1 MSRLSHDPRT
11 AKTRARG
18 RLMLQPVHDRRR
30 ARWPPHWE
38 RHPKGDELLHVLEG
52 EVKVELLQKSGR
64 IARET
69 VRAGSFYVV
78 PRGLWHRPI
87 QREPVVMLY
96 ATPSA
101 GTQATFAGE
110 APSVKRRRSPSTG
123 RRGAPRRR

>member
-1 MSRLSHDPRT
+1 MKSLDPRT

-18 RLMLQPVHDRRR
+18 RLMPFNQCTIGV
-30 ARWPPHWE
+30 AREWPPHWE

-52 EVKVELLQKSGR
+52 EVEVELLQKSGR
-64 IARET
+64 VVRET

-96 ATPSA
+96 VTPSA
-101 GTQATFAGE
+101 GTEATFADE
-110 APSVKRRRSPSTG
+110 APSVKRRRRPSTG
-123 RRGAPRRR
+123 RRGAPRHR